1 MKSSKFA
8 FLSNVVGMIGEMVNK
23 HKTVITNLKKK
34 TLSRTRHR
42 WGDHIK
48 MDLKEVRHDNVD
60 YIHLVGTVIN
70 EPS

>member
-1 MKSSKFA
+1 
-8 FLSNVVGMIGEMVNK
+8 MVNK